1 MDTRKF
7 GDWLQELQFNVFT
20 GVPCSYLKYL
30 INYAYSECTY
40 VNAPNEGDAVA
51 VSAGASLAGKRPVV
65 LLQNSGLGNLV
76 SPLTSMSHIF
86 KIPFLGFVSLRGG
99 PNDEPQHELMG
110 KITKEMLDITTT
122 PIAILSKD
130 LEEAKMQIMAAR
142 DFIDAKRVPFFFIV
156 EKGTFG
162 EFELSVSSKPTPK
175 KGSLKEYDKNG
186 YTKISR
192 NDALEVIS
200 KNKGDAG
207 VIATT
212 GKAGRELFEVE
223 DSKQHL
229 YMVGSMG
236 CAPAMGLGAAKFSNK
251 PVIVVDGDGAA
262 LMRLG
267 VMPMVSNESPN
278 MLHILLDNEEHNS
291 TGGQSTISSVM
302 NWPIFAESIGYQT
315 LVVHTKKQLKH
326 AIDEWKISKK
336 LTFIY
341 LKINNRTKANL
352 GRPTVKPKQVAK
364 RFSKFLQS

>member
-1 MDTRKF
+1 
-7 GDWLQELQFNVFT
+7 
-20 GVPCSYLKYL
+20 
-30 INYAYSECTY
+30 
-40 VNAPNEGDAVA
+40 
-51 VSAGASLAGKRPVV
+51 
-65 LLQNSGLGNLV
+65 
-76 SPLTSMSHIF
+76 
-86 KIPFLGFVSLRGG
+86 
-99 PNDEPQHELMG
+99 
-110 KITKEMLDITTT
+110 
-122 PIAILSKD
+122 
-130 LEEAKMQIMAAR
+130 
-142 DFIDAKRVPFFFIV
+142 
-156 EKGTFG
+156 
-162 EFELSVSSKPTPK
+162 
-175 KGSLKEYDKNG
+175 
-186 YTKISR
+186 
-192 NDALEVIS
+192 
-200 KNKGDAG
+200 
-207 VIATT
+207 
-212 GKAGRELFEVE
+212 
-223 DSKQHL
+223 
-229 YMVGSMG
+229 MVGSMG